1 MISAE
6 RIMGYGQLESEAPLE
21 TLLPHDKPPPE
32 WPKHGEIALED
43 VSFRY
48 SPDLPLVLKSLCF
61 CIKPAEKVGIVGRT
75 GAGKSSLLAVLY
87 RMAEPFGAVTIDG
100 VNTKE
105 IGLHD
110 LRQKMSIIPQDPVLF
125 SGTMRYNLDPFSDF
139 SDAALWDVLEQVGGH
154 LFFVFEANLLE

>member
-1 MISAE
+1 M
-6 RIMGYGQLESEAPLE
+6 
-21 TLLPHDKPPPE
+21 
-32 WPKHGEIALED
+32 
-43 VSFRY
+43 
-48 SPDLPLVLKSLCF
+48 
-61 CIKPAEKVGIVGRT
+61 GRT

-87 RMAEPFGAVTIDG
+87 RMAEPFGAIMIDG

-139 SDAALWDVLEQVGGH
+139 SDAELWDVLEQVRRCEEQG
-154 LFFVFEANLLE
+154 

>member
-1 MISAE
+1 M
-6 RIMGYGQLESEAPLE
+6 
-21 TLLPHDKPPPE
+21 
-32 WPKHGEIALED
+32 
-43 VSFRY
+43 
-48 SPDLPLVLKSLCF
+48 
-61 CIKPAEKVGIVGRT
+61 GRT

-87 RMAEPFGAVTIDG
+87 RMAEPFGAIMIDG

-139 SDAALWDVLEQVGGH
+139 SDAELWNVLEQVGRHEELKVEWGG
-154 LFFVFEANLLE
+154 VT